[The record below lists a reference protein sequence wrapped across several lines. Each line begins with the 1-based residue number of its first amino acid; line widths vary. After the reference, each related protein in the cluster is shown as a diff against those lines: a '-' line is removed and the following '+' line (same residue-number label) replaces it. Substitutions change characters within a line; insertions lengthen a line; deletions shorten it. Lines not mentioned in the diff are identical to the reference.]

1 VGGRETGVG
10 GRGRA
15 WEGGE
20 GEGGGGG
27 GVLLGEEVGGEVDA
41 ADDDVEEG
49 HRDLE
54 GQQVRNMLY
63 MVRGEVQGRL
73 PDQGTPWSG
82 DVCSRSYRQIRVVP
96 SLCCSREAQEKHKR
110 RVSHATL
117 RCAKAGRTGTL
128 MYLGSSPK
136 RSKRILDCC
145 TRAPREVRHLDRHT
159 HMTHRYI
166 EPATRTHQ
174 RPLHKRPLHARMDA
188 DPPPGAPARRHT
200 RAPECRR
207 GPARDPRACHSVGYM

>member
-1 VGGRETGVG
+1 VKRAWEGVG
-10 GRGRA
+10 GRGR
-15 WEGGE
+15 EGRGRG
-20 GEGGGGG
+20 GEGGGG
-27 GVLLGEEVGGEVDA
+27 LLGEEVGGEVDA

-82 DVCSRSYRQIRVVP
+82 DICSRSYRQIRVVP

-117 RCAKAGRTGTL
+117 RCARAGRTGTL

-159 HMTHRYI
+159 HMNHRYI

-174 RPLHKRPLHARMDA
+174 RPLHTQTAV
-188 DPPPGAPARRHT
+188 T
-200 RAPECRR
+200 RTHGR
-207 GPARDPRACHSVGYM
+207 GPAAGRPRTAAHAGAGVSPRPCARPAGVP